1 MNRFIEYS
9 SEELKRSLERNLDD
23 LNVFRYNN
31 EYRNI
36 LGQPFIDKLSQW
48 ENNIAR
54 CKASPFTIAVIGD
67 FKRGKSTLINALLG
81 EEIVQT
87 LS

>member
-36 LGQPFIDKLSQW
+36 LGQPFIDKLSQPHS
-48 ENNIAR
+48 
-54 CKASPFTIAVIGD
+54 SP
-67 FKRGKSTLINALLG
+67 
-81 EEIVQT
+81 
-87 LS
+87 